1 MATQFRGKGTMAN
14 LRKKIKVKN
23 IQGITRNDIKRLA
36 RRGGVKRLNADIYD
50 ETRDAMKLFL
60 TSVLAD
66 TMRITDSAKR
76 KTISAADVVYA
87 LKRQGTTLYA

>member
-14 LRKKIKVKN
+14 LRKKIKVKH

-66 TMRITDSAKR
+66 TLRITDSAKR

-87 LKRQGTTLYA
+87 LKKQGTTLYA